1 MKLLILNNV
10 NIEKLHILVISYA
23 GSCFCIHGILF
34 LIHHLQM
41 AYQMHIFQCEDLA
54 PTLFLEYISN
64 ISMGYSLH
72 HTKLDVTHPL
82 PLSTFKNVLY
92 SSGKIPDLLRLD
104 FRPIFHKFLTIDKK
118 RQVLEPD
125 KIIHYITA
133 IYLFCGQE
141 NVSFPS
147 LLSVYFQKQDF
158 HKMFFD

>member
-1 MKLLILNNV
+1 MFLYSWDLIFNTPPPDGLSDT
-10 NIEKLHILVISYA
+10 H
-23 GSCFCIHGILF
+23 
-34 LIHHLQM
+34 
-41 AYQMHIFQCEDLA
+41 
-54 PTLFLEYISN
+54 
-64 ISMGYSLH
+64 ISMLGFSFNGFFRIYVKYILGYLLH
-72 HTKLDVTHPL
+72 YAKLDVTHHL
-82 PLSTFKNVLY
+82 PLSTFKNVLH

-141 NVSFPS
+141 NVSFLS
-147 LLSVYFQKQDF
+147 LPPVYFQKQDL